1 MFKET
6 MSKRSLRN
14 LSKHFNNKI
23 MKKETK
29 IDLKKAMLKKCIFAL
44 CYILTNLNE
53 ARINC

>member
-6 MSKRSLRN
+6 MSKRNLRK

-29 IDLKKAMLKKCIFAL
+29 IDLKKAMLKK
-44 CYILTNLNE
+44 T
-53 ARINC
+53 